1 MQHHGGNGAAPQVLN
16 QLVNAV
22 VAAVLLVAAVFAA
35 LVFTWSVQRVR
46 AVHEI
51 EDQLQVYRLA
61 LSAVEQVSAE
71 RGPMNAALGRPGQFA
86 PTLDAA
92 RRKTDISLE
101 ALRRA
106 ASACSSCQLGPY
118 EFAAIE
124 SELQQARTQVQA
136 LLTQTLAQRDPGQMA
151 LTIERMIGVVDL
163 EFRLIDQLGQNLQR
177 LAPEIAAPVTRARL
191 AARLRENAG
200 RLGSRLTVALAT
212 QRELSAPE
220 RQGVAELLGR
230 IRQLSELLQASIPA
244 AQGQGEE
251 ARAFGRVA
259 DIYFGQGMTY
269 FDATL
274 ERMAQPRGPTPAE
287 FAEAYVPT
295 MAPIVALRDLET
307 RLAQSHLSGLHD
319 RAWWVLVGVVVATLS
334 LTMLLAVG
342 LVMLNRRLLSPL
354 LDTVHRLIGLTQ
366 EDTTFTPLAPAQRRG
381 GYARELR
388 TIFAA
393 LRHLEELLQRSIH
406 VRRERDA
413 LIARLHVLAG
423 TDHLTG
429 LPNRRTFEQRLLQAG
444 AESGGQ
450 MLALIMFDI
459 DHFKQI
465 NDQHGHEV
473 GDQLLR
479 QLADRL
485 RSTLHRP
492 DQTARIGGEEFVVF
506 QAVARPAE
514 AMALAEHLRSALGR
528 PFSIPDHGTMAV
540 TASFGVALT
549 RQNARLHTHELL
561 RRADQALYRAKR
573 AGRNRC
579 EMADFDVSAYTS
591 RLEGETARL
600 Q

>member
-1 MQHHGGNGAAPQVLN
+1 MRSFMQHHGGNGAAPQVLN

-22 VAAVLLVAAVFAA
+22 VAAVLLMAAVFAA

-212 QRELSAPE
+212 QRELSVPE

-259 DIYFGQGMTY
+259 DIYFGQGMPY

-274 ERMAQPRGPTPAE
+274 ERMAQHRGPTPAE

-307 RLAQSHLSGLHD
+307 RLAQNHLSGLHD

-429 LPNRRTFEQRLLQAG
+429 LPNRRTFEQRLLQAS

-473 GDQLLR
+473 GDQLL
-479 QLADRL
+479 
-485 RSTLHRP
+485 
-492 DQTARIGGEEFVVF
+492 
-506 QAVARPAE
+506 
-514 AMALAEHLRSALGR
+514 
-528 PFSIPDHGTMAV
+528 
-540 TASFGVALT
+540 
-549 RQNARLHTHELL
+549 
-561 RRADQALYRAKR
+561 
-573 AGRNRC
+573 
-579 EMADFDVSAYTS
+579 
-591 RLEGETARL
+591 
-600 Q
+600 

>member
-1 MQHHGGNGAAPQVLN
+1 MLN

-22 VAAVLLVAAVFAA
+22 VAAVLLVTALLAA
-35 LVFTWSVQRVR
+35 LVFNGSVQRLR
-46 AVHEI
+46 AVHEM

-61 LSAVEQVSAE
+61 LSAVEHVSAE

-86 PTLDAA
+86 PALDAA
-92 RRKTDISLE
+92 RRKTDVSLE
-101 ALRRA
+101 ALRRGA
-106 ASACSSCQLGPY
+106 AACNSCQLGPY

-124 SELQQARTQVQA
+124 SELQQARMQVQN
-136 LLTQTLAQRDPGQMA
+136 LLTQAVAQRDPTQMSLA
-151 LTIERMIGVVDL
+151 IDRMIGVVDL
-163 EFRLIDQLGQNLQR
+163 EFRLIDQLGQSLQR
-177 LAPEIAAPVTRARL
+177 LAPEIAAPVNRARL
-191 AARLRENAG
+191 AARLRESAG
-200 RLGSRLTVALAT
+200 RLGSKLTVALAT
-212 QRELSAPE
+212 RRDLSSAE
-220 RQGVAELLGR
+220 RQAVAELLGR
-230 IRQLSELLQASIPA
+230 IRQLSELLQTSIPA
-244 AQGQGEE
+244 GQGTGDE

-259 DIYFGQGMTY
+259 DIYFGQGMAY

-274 ERMAQPRGPTPAE
+274 ERMAQQRGPSPAE
-287 FAEAYVPT
+287 FADAYVPSL
-295 MAPIVALRDLET
+295 APMVALRDLET
-307 RLAQSHLSGLHD
+307 HLAQSRLAALQD
-319 RAWWVLVGVVVATLS
+319 RAWWVLTGVLVATLS
-334 LTMLLAVG
+334 LATLLAVG
-342 LVMLNRRLLSPL
+342 VVMLNRRLLSPL

-366 EDTTFTPLAPAQRRG
+366 EDTTFTPLAPAQRRR

-479 QLADRL
+479 QFADRL

-514 AMALAEHLRSALGR
+514 AMALAEHLRSALSR

-549 RQNARLHTHELL
+549 RQNAKLHTHELL

-591 RLEGETARL
+591 RLEGEAARL